1 MYPTNALNTV
11 VGGGGD
17 SGVWI
22 AALGST
28 GPTTLIPPTDPF
40 KALGWL
46 SEDGVDDDLKWKKDD
61 FRGHQ
66 GGQIVRSI
74 YSEPERTF
82 KFQCLEHT
90 ALTLGLRHPGA
101 TYSTTAGVAKAVQ
114 KAAAPQSMAFVID
127 EFDAQQPT
135 TGEWLQDR
143 WVIPNGTVDP
153 SGTLSYKISGM
164 TVLEFL
170 LTPVGPVTHMTNRPG
185 FVTTP

>member
-1 MYPTNALNTV
+1 MYPMNSMNTV

-17 SGVWI
+17 SGVWM
-22 AALGST
+22 APLGTT
-28 GPTTLIPPTDPF
+28 GPTNLAEPTDPF

-46 SEDGVDDDLKWKKDD
+46 SEDGVDDELKWKKDD

-66 GGQIVRSI
+66 GGAIVRSI

-90 ALTLGLRHPGA
+90 ALTLGLRHGT
-101 TYSTTAGVAKAVQ
+101 TYTTTGGVAKAVQ
-114 KAAAPQSMAFVID
+114 RASAPKPFAWVVD
-127 EFDAQQPT
+127 EFDAQMPAEGGT
-135 TGEWLQDR
+135 WLQDR

-164 TVLEFL
+164 TILEFL
-170 LTPVGPVTHMTNRPG
+170 LTPVGDVIHYTNRPG
-185 FVTTP
+185 VVSTP